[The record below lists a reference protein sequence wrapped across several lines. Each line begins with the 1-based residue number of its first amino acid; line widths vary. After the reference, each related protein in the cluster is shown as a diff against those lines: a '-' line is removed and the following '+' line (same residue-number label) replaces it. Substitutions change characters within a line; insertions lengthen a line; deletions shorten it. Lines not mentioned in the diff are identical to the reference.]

1 MHVLA
6 IVHGPQVRPELFED
20 VVLEHGHELTEW
32 DIRVQGRPERGHD
45 AVMVFGG
52 LQNVGEEDEHPW
64 LHDEYDLLREWI
76 DEGTPLFGVCLGAQT
91 LAHALGAKV
100 APLAEVQA
108 GFVEVSLTAEGRRDP
123 VLGAL
128 PPSFNALVGN
138 GYGFQIPEAAVELAT
153 SIATPQAY
161 RVGERAWAVQFHP
174 EVRADQAKQWF
185 ADDASCARLPRPLD
199 EVHAEVDAGIEVWQ
213 EHGRELCSAFLA
225 AAAR

>member
-174 EVRADQAKQWF
+174 EVRADQAV
-185 ADDASCARLPRPLD
+185 ARGPGRGGRRYT
-199 EVHAEVDAGIEVWQ
+199 AGGVLI
-213 EHGRELCSAFLA
+213 A
-225 AAAR
+225 A

>member
-20 VVLEHGHELTEW
+20 VVREHGHQLTEW

-52 LQNVGEEDEHPW
+52 DQNVGEEDEHPW

-91 LAHALGAKV
+91 LAHALGARV
-100 APLAEVQA
+100 APLTDVQA
-108 GFVEVSLTAEGRRDP
+108 GFVEVTLTAEGRRDP

-128 PPSFNALVGN
+128 PPTFNALVGN

-153 SIATPQAY
+153 SLATPQAF

-174 EVRADQAKQWF
+174 EVRAAQVKQWF
-185 ADDASCARLPRPLD
+185 IDDEIYGRLPRALD
-199 EVHAEVDAGIEVWQ
+199 EVHAEIDAGIEVWQ

-225 AAAR
+225 EAAS